1 LVLCCCVSATAPAY
15 ADSSSGGATTAPSG
29 GSSGIAPSGDASTT
43 GTGATTPTPSPDPS
57 ATGGSAYGTAP
68 GVPLNPAVPGWRAK
82 IVNGYAY
89 APSYAPAA
97 VQQAIWAANQI
108 VGRPYVYGGG
118 HEAFIASGYDC
129 SGTVSYAL
137 HGGGLLHT
145 PMDSSDFMRFGQ
157 AGNGNWM
164 TIYTNPGHA
173 YMVVAGIRLD
183 TSKADDPRG
192 KPGPRW
198 RRMRHSNR
206 GYSKRHPVGL

>member
-1 LVLCCCVSATAPAY
+1 VDPGSGTAGP
-15 ADSSSGGATTAPSG
+15 
-29 GSSGIAPSGDASTT
+29 
-43 GTGATTPTPSPDPS
+43 TGATYPTSPPPPSSDPS

-68 GVPLNPAVPGWRAK
+68 GVPLNPTVTGWRAK

-89 APSYAPAA
+89 APSYAPPA

-145 PMDSSDFMRFGQ
+145 PMDSSEFARFGQ
-157 AGNGNWM
+157 AGNGSWM
-164 TIYTNPGHA
+164 TIYTNPAHA
-173 YMVVAGIRLD
+173 YMVVAGVRLD

-198 RRMRHSNR
+198 RRMRRSNR